1 MIDSGLAMYNFEM
14 GTNRILS
21 YKTSFSSISTSGA
34 TVILEPVGSF
44 SYIVYIAFSAVVVT
58 MNTND
63 IEFASVQLT
72 GQSTSSQN
80 LYMDYTIT
88 KFTLSSGLPHIQFF
102 Y

>member
-21 YKTSFSSISTSGA
+21 YKASYSSLSTSGA
-34 TVILEPVGSF
+34 TVMLEPVGSF
-44 SYIVYIAFSAVVVT
+44 SHLVYITFSTVVIT

-63 IEFASVQLT
+63 IEFGSVELT